1 MKQRI
6 LVIDDDPDI
15 IEIINFILLEEGFD
29 VITATSGDEIVN
41 RTTLNVDLIIL
52 DLRITGSSKTGAEIC
67 THLKSQPATRDLPV
81 IIVSAEPDIQ
91 EIALKCG
98 ADACVQKPFTIG
110 QLSEKVR
117 HLLRAG

>member
-41 RTTLNVDLIIL
+41 RTTLNVDLILL

-67 THLKSQPATRDLPV
+67 AHLKSQPATRNLPV
-81 IIVSAEPDIQ
+81 IIISAEPDIQ
-91 EIALKCG
+91 EIALNCG
-98 ADACVQKPFTIG
+98 ADACVQKPFTISE
-110 QLSEKVR
+110 LSEQVMR
-117 HLLRAG
+117 LLRTG

>member
-67 THLKSQPATRDLPV
+67 AHLKSQPATRDLPV

-110 QLSEKVR
+110 QLSEQVR